1 MSTGQWGLLAGVAV
15 VVLVGFVLLMWR
27 LVVARRWR
35 LVAAAVGFVVLVVFI
50 GGFCGYRYGYYD
62 ALRGGVAHARG
73 DLDVAIRWFERAYS
87 KNPNAFMVA
96 HDIACCYALKGDDDA
111 MATYDG
117 VFQVTIELRAGAD
130 AAAGATKLAGKLGYQ
145 ACDHETCRRPA
156 DVAFEVPVTV
166 TK

>member
-1 MSTGQWGLLAGVAV
+1 MSTDQWGLLAGVAV

-35 LVAAAVGFVVLVVFI
+35 LVAAAGGFVVLVVFI

-96 HDIACCYALKGDDDA
+96 HDIACCYARKGDEEQCFSWLEKALESSYGDYAREYAKSEEDFESVR
-111 MATYDG
+111 G
-117 VFQVTIELRAGAD
+117 SGRFQELLAAD
-130 AAAGATKLAGKLGYQ
+130 
-145 ACDHETCRRPA
+145 
-156 DVAFEVPVTV
+156 
-166 TK
+166 

>member
-1 MSTGQWGLLAGVAV
+1 MSTGQWGLLAAAAV

-73 DLDVAIRWFERAYS
+73 DLDAAIRWFERAYS

-96 HDIACCYALKGDDDA
+96 HDIACCYALKGDEEQCFSWLEKALESSYGDYAREYAKSEEDFESVRGSA
-111 MATYDG
+111 R
-117 VFQVTIELRAGAD
+117 FQELLAAD
-130 AAAGATKLAGKLGYQ
+130 KA
-145 ACDHETCRRPA
+145 R
-156 DVAFEVPVTV
+156 
-166 TK
+166 

>member
-35 LVAAAVGFVVLVVFI
+35 LVAAAGGFVVLVVFI

-62 ALRGGVAHARG
+62 ALRGGVAHATG
-73 DLDVAIRWFERAYS
+73 DLDAAIRWFERAYS

-96 HDIACCYALKGDDDA
+96 HDIACCYALKGDEEQCFSWLEKALEISYGDYAREYAKSEEDFESVRGS
-111 MATYDG
+111 TR
-117 VFQVTIELRAGAD
+117 FQELLAAD
-130 AAAGATKLAGKLGYQ
+130 KA
-145 ACDHETCRRPA
+145 R
-156 DVAFEVPVTV
+156 
-166 TK
+166 